1 MNFYVWWMV
10 SIAASFG
17 MGLQSALKVI
27 KDVADEGYKF
37 DIKELSNIQKQINPN
52 GKKNSLLEHFIP
64 GYNIFKQ
71 FQRAIQYNQNK
82 EMILDQLSV
91 MGVLERMTEEEQ
103 KEYQKKPTGL
113 NAIQVLLKS
122 NTNKTL
128 AQKKSNADTIIF
140 TRTDKNGQEDTIK
153 FQIIKDDI
161 SILEV
166 SGPISALSRNEQKEI
181 LIKGLKEIEK
191 EIMDKYGDMNSF
203 AEELTKDKIINLD
216 TIKEK
221 ERNPEDRIRKEEQIS
236 EKKEELISL
245 KKELLS
251 LKENQTSEEKENIK
265 VHKLR

>member
-17 MGLQSALKVI
+17 MGLQRDLKMI

-37 DIKELSNIQKQINPN
+37 DIKELSKIQKQINPN
-52 GKKNSLLEHFIP
+52 GKKNYLLEHFIP

-82 EMILDQLSV
+82 EVLLNQYSV
-91 MGVLERMTEEEQ
+91 MGVLERMSEEEK
-103 KEYQKKPTGL
+103 KEYQKKPTGF
-113 NAIQVLLKS
+113 NAILVPLKS
-122 NTNKTL
+122 NVKTI
-128 AQKKSNADTIIF
+128 TF
-140 TRTDKNGQEDTIK
+140 TRKNKNGQEDTIK
-153 FQIIKDDI
+153 FQIINDDI
-161 SILEV
+161 SIIEV
-166 SGPISALSRNEQKEI
+166 SGPISTLSKSEQKEI
-181 LIKGLKEIEK
+181 LKKSLKDIGK
-191 EIMDKYGDMNSF
+191 KINDKYGDMNSF

-221 ERNPEDRIRKEEQIS
+221 ESNPEERNTKEEQLS

-245 KKELLS
+245 KEELLS
-251 LKENQTSEEKENIK
+251 LKENQTSKEKENIK